1 MDLKAYLERFE
12 TDVKNEIH
20 TFIDFVHAEE
30 RKLRA
35 PFESTDPYVPA
46 PSTDDGNPPAPVVQV
61 PAEEAVAAPVEAEP
75 VVEAA
80 PVVETAPEAKE
91 VPVETAPAEEP
102 VVESNA
108 LETETSPVDTLTGK

>member
-12 TDVKNEIH
+12 SEAKGEIH

-35 PFESTDPYVPA
+35 PFESADSYVPA
-46 PSTDDGNPPAPVVQV
+46 PSTDDGNPPAPVVQA

-75 VVEAA
+75 VVESA
-80 PVVETAPEAKE
+80 PAEEA
-91 VPVETAPAEEP
+91 PVETAPAEEP